1 MNGLEIIFILSAI
14 AMLVM
19 WGWFVMLGFRTSRMW
34 GIILLVLFP
43 FSPFAFAYR
52 FERKTRKILYPF
64 ISSVVF
70 FAAVI
75 GYAIGFRIDFFPNFS
90 HKLTQGL
97 SAVRLPGSASTK
109 PPPLDLPKPV
119 EIPVIVD
126 EPVIEAPEQQVAK
139 VVVIPKVQKRRYT
152 QVSVA
157 SLNGYIGKKLQIT
170 TATTVHEGVLLSVSA
185 AEVVIRKK
193 LSGGS
198 TTMSVDKSKINKVEV
213 YL

>member
-1 MNGLEIIFILSAI
+1 MDALEIIFVLSTLV
-14 AMLVM
+14 MLVM
-19 WGWFVMLGFRTSRMW
+19 WGWFVVLGFRTSQLW
-34 GIILLVLFP
+34 GIILLLLFP

-64 ISSVVF
+64 IASVVF

-75 GYAIGFRIDFFPNFS
+75 GYAIGFRIDFFPNFG
-90 HKLTQGL
+90 HKLGQGL
-97 SAVRLPGSASTK
+97 SSVSLSRFTSKKT
-109 PPPLDLPKPV
+109 PPLDLPKPV

-126 EPVIEAPEQQVAK
+126 EPVVEVPAQEVAK
-139 VVVIPKVQKRRYT
+139 TVVVSKVQKRSYKE
-152 QVSVA
+152 VSLG

-185 AEVVIRKK
+185 GEVVIRKK

-198 TTMSVDKSKINKVEV
+198 TTMSVDKTKINKVAA